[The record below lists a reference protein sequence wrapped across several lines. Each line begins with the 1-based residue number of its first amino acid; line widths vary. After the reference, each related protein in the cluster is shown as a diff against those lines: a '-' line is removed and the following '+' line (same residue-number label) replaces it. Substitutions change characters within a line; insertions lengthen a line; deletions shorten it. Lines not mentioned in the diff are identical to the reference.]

1 MSSSSTHRHITF
13 PIGIYP
19 NSILSQSCRIYFT
32 YSSTR
37 LATLSVIPPH
47 SRTSPYHLPSH
58 MCRFAGPLPRH
69 VVLHSTVILYC
80 PLYLIPCLFPN
91 IPDVQSATAVY
102 VLHID
107 GLPLYRASIPTDLCV
122 RCLVCLIVCSP
133 NENRLS
139 IYGFRSRTCSVTI
152 TNDIRDLAM
161 FLECCLPACLY
172 LHTYT

>member
-1 MSSSSTHRHITF
+1 MSSSFTHRHITF

-19 NSILSQSCRIYFT
+19 NSILSQSCRTYFT

-37 LATLSVIPPH
+37 LATLLVILPPFTYL
-47 SRTSPYHLPSH
+47 SLPSSTH

-91 IPDVQSATAVY
+91 IPAVHSATAVY
-102 VLHID
+102 ILHID
-107 GLPLYRASIPTDLCV
+107 GLPLYRASIPTNLCV
-122 RCLVCLIVCSP
+122 RCLVYVFVYCW
-133 NENRLS
+133 NENHLRS
-139 IYGFRSRTCSVTI
+139 HGFRSRTCSVTM
-152 TNDIRDLAM
+152 TNDIRDLAVS
-161 FLECCLPACLY
+161 LECCLPTCLY